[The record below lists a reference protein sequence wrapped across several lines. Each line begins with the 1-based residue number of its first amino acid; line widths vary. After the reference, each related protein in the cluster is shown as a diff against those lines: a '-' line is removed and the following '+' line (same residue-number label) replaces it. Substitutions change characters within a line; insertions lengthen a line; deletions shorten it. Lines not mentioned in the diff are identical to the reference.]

1 MINFWTLRISDGA
14 ATNPVTT
21 IPLEVTE
28 LTLPTITRQFND
40 DKRVGYLANIP
51 YPLGYEI
58 SPLEYTTR
66 GRTTTSLRL
75 VSRIARTTFVF
86 TGCEVSGD
94 TYSTVTVTCR
104 GFIEDNGMGD
114 FADDGA
120 EYKVTVR
127 VDYIQTVIDTAT
139 VMTFDPTNY
148 IYEVNGVNQLAAI
161 RTTLGLGS

>member
-1 MINFWTLRISDGA
+1 
-14 ATNPVTT
+14 
-21 IPLEVTE
+21 
-28 LTLPTITRQFND
+28 
-40 DKRVGYLANIP
+40 
-51 YPLGYEI
+51 
-58 SPLEYTTR
+58 
-66 GRTTTSLRL
+66 
-75 VSRIARTTFVF
+75 
-86 TGCEVSGD
+86 
-94 TYSTVTVTCR
+94 
-104 GFIEDNGMGD
+104 MGD